1 MSKIIII
8 SWALLSAT
16 LLAFLALGTQSDA
29 QYDAVDWATTEC
41 SQGNTDAC
49 QLERN
54 LLTEKE

>member
-16 LLAFLALGTQSDA
+16 LIAFLAIGTQSDA
-29 QYDAVDWATTEC
+29 QYDELGWATTEC
-41 SQGNTDAC
+41 EQGNTDAC

>member
-8 SWALLSAT
+8 SWALLLAT

-29 QYDAVDWATTEC
+29 QYDELSWATTEC

-49 QLERN
+49 KLERN